1 MLTSQSSYSELAARV
16 KGLKDEIA
24 ARDKATSVLK
34 AELEEL
40 TQKVIPAKM
49 DEEGVST
56 VNVKGYG
63 RLTVS
68 QQMRAN
74 VPSDKAPL
82 LRQWLRENGYE
93 ALITEGVNSSTL
105 KAWVKER
112 IAECEDYPAD
122 LINLHTYEQA
132 TLTKA

>member
-1 MLTSQSSYSELAARV
+1 MLTPESTYGELASRV
-16 KGLKDEIA
+16 KELKDEIA
-24 ARDKATSVLK
+24 SRDKVTASLK
-34 AELEEL
+34 DELEVL
-40 TQKVIPAKM
+40 TQKIIPEKM
-49 DEEGVST
+49 DGEGVST
-56 VNVKGYG
+56 VNVKGFG
-63 RLTVS
+63 RLTVT